1 MSGTDEMRNAEPVL
15 YDPEE
20 IDFLCV
26 CIEGSQARDRRARV
40 RFDRI
45 ALLAENVHG
54 SSGCLPVCLVSVV
67 VRFESRLGRAGASVR
82 QTAEQSLRK
91 RSVPELKR
99 FSHAVFTEMSDLSS
113 DMERGGDGVA
123 KGQAI
128 VLSPLAHIEDLELSP
143 EGRTSLG
150 IPMKG
155 WLTGWLVGWLA
166 GWLVGWLLLDRE
178 DEGG

>member
-1 MSGTDEMRNAEPVL
+1 MSGTDEMRNAESVL

-20 IDFLCV
+20 IDFL
-26 CIEGSQARDRRARV
+26 CIEGSQARDRRARPRMCTAAV
-40 RFDRI
+40 
-45 ALLAENVHG
+45 AA
-54 SSGCLPVCLVSVV
+54 LPVCLVSVV

-82 QTAEQSLRK
+82 QTAESLRK

-113 DMERGGDGVA
+113 DMEGGGDGVA

-178 DEGG
+178 DEDNGFLIVIRK